1 MIKVPRLSEREQGQ
15 REREIYNK
23 RLSKQRVRG
32 FCVNHWLVI
41 SIVVFVL
48 KKHLSLEFDIGFN
61 PSLSTK
67 KRFNDSKRRVT
78 LMVKRL
84 T

>member
-1 MIKVPRLSEREQGQ
+1 MVLCYKKELDIERLM
-15 REREIYNK
+15 YCN
-23 RLSKQRVRG
+23 
-32 FCVNHWLVI
+32 LVI

-67 KRFNDSKRRVT
+67 KMFNDSKRRVT